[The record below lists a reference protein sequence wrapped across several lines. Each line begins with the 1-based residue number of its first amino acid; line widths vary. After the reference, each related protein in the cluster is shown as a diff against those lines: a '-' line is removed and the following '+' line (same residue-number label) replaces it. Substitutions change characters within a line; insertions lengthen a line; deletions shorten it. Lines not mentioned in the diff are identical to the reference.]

1 MMQNTQMNKAE
12 IEQLNGLTVIEF
24 GANWCSYCQAAQA
37 IIAKALLNY
46 PNVKHIK
53 IEDGKGQR
61 LGRLYAVKLWPTL
74 VFLKNGIEL
83 ARLVRP
89 NDEQVISDA
98 LYQISNETSH

>member
-1 MMQNTQMNKAE
+1 MQNTQMNKAE

-24 GANWCSYCQAAQA
+24 GANWCSYCQGAQA

-74 VFLKNGIEL
+74 VFLKDGVEL
-83 ARLVRP
+83 SRLVRP
-89 NDEQVISDA
+89 HNEQVITDA
-98 LYQISNETSH
+98 LDQMDNET

>member
-1 MMQNTQMNKAE
+1 MQNTQMNKAE

-24 GANWCSYCQAAQA
+24 GASWCTYCQAAQA
-37 IIAKALLNY
+37 IITKALLNY

-74 VFLKNGIEL
+74 VFLKDGIEVN
-83 ARLVRP
+83 RLVRP
-89 NDEQVISDA
+89 NSEQAISDT
-98 LYQISNETSH
+98 LHQISNETSH

>member
-1 MMQNTQMNKAE
+1 MQNTQMNKAD
-12 IEQLNGLTVIEF
+12 IEQLKGLTVIEL

-61 LGRLYAVKLWPTL
+61 LGRLYIVKLWPTL
-74 VFLKNGIEL
+74 IFLKDGIEL
-83 ARLVRP
+83 TRLVRP
-89 NDEQVISDA
+89 NNEQAISDA
-98 LYQISNETSH
+98 LHHISNET